1 MLRGLLKREVFILKK
16 KVFAFLFCI
25 ALCSQ
30 FFFSKEYSVFCENG
44 LYGIID
50 ENRNVIMEPNYNSIS
65 INDNSIITYM
75 SKDRIT
81 EIYNKSLE
89 LLFSDFWVNL
99 TFYSEDKILIKESQS
114 GNRYLLDLITGV
126 KTEFNKYKNVYGYRD
141 NVGLIEGNKV
151 GSFSYSIADING
163 NVLLTDIVEA
173 HSVYTNGMIAVI
185 MRDGKSGFVNQKG
198 EMVIEA
204 DFYIEP
210 SDIGPRA
217 YPIIRYLFNENYAL
231 VKNNEQKWVQYDI
244 EGNVKPI
251 PGNIEPATYC
261 YIKGLV
267 PVLDKQTKKYGYMNP
282 ELQIVIPC
290 EFDSAEPFDGK
301 YAIVVKDGKDAVI
314 DKEGKIYYCDE
325 F

>member
-1 MLRGLLKREVFILKK
+1 MKNKLLIVL
-16 KVFAFLFCI
+16 
-25 ALCSQ
+25 LCSMVICSCS
-30 FFFSKEYSVFCENG
+30 FSKEYSVFCENG

-65 INDNSIITYM
+65 IKTNFIICR
-75 SKDRIT
+75 KARDV

-89 LLFSDFWVNL
+89 LLFSDSWVNL
-99 TFYSEDKILIKESQS
+99 TFYTEYEILIKESMSVDTMLLNVKS
-114 GNRYLLDLITGV
+114 GSLTKFQRNENYL
-126 KTEFNKYKNVYGYRD
+126 EEYGYRD
-141 NVGLIEGNKV
+141 GLELVWLKNTKGALYSIVDSEGNIL
-151 GSFSYSIADING
+151 S
-163 NVLLTDIVEA
+163 TDIEQA

-244 EGNVKPI
+244 EGNVKQLPK
-251 PGNIEPATYC
+251 NIEPATYC
-261 YIKGLV
+261 YINGLV

-282 ELQIVIPC
+282 DFDMIIPC
-290 EFDSAEPFDGK
+290 EFSYAEPFDGK
-301 YAIVVKDGKDAVI
+301 YAIVVHDGKDAVI
-314 DKEGKIYYCDE
+314 DTEGKIYYCSE
-325 F
+325 FKKK

>member
-1 MLRGLLKREVFILKK
+1 MKNKLLIVLLYSMVI
-16 KVFAFLFCI
+16 
-25 ALCSQ
+25 CSCS
-30 FFFSKEYSVFCENG
+30 FSKEYSVFCENR

-89 LLFSDFWVNL
+89 LLFSDSWVNL
-99 TFYSEDKILIKESQS
+99 TFYSEDKILIKESQP

-126 KTEFNKYKNVYGYRD
+126 KTEFNKYTNVYGYRD
-141 NVGLIEGNKV
+141 NVGLIVGNNV

-217 YPIIRYLFNENYAL
+217 YPIIRYLFNENYAF

-244 EGNVKPI
+244 EGNVKPF

-261 YIKGLV
+261 YINGLV

-282 ELQIVIPC
+282 DFDLVIPC
-290 EFDSAEPFDGK
+290 EFSYADPFDGK
-301 YAIVVKDGKDAVI
+301 YAIVVHNGKDAVI
-314 DKEGKIYYCDE
+314 DREGKVYYCDE

>member
-1 MLRGLLKREVFILKK
+1 MKNKLLIVLLYSMVI
-16 KVFAFLFCI
+16 
-25 ALCSQ
+25 CSYS
-30 FFFSKEYSVFCENG
+30 FSKEYSVFCENG

-89 LLFSDFWVNL
+89 LLFSDSWVNL
-99 TFYSEDKILIKESQS
+99 TFYSEDKILIKKSLS

-126 KTEFNKYKNVYGYRD
+126 KTEFDKYTKVYGYRD
-141 NVGLIEGNKV
+141 NVGLIEGKNV

-217 YPIIRYLFNENYAL
+217 YPIIRYLFSENYAL
-231 VKNNEQKWVQYDI
+231 VKNLEQKWVQYNI
-244 EGNVKPI
+244 KGKLKELPN
-251 PGNIEPATYC
+251 NIEPVEYS
-261 YIKGLV
+261 YKNGLV
-267 PVLDKQTKKYGYMNP
+267 PVINTETKMCGYMNP
-282 ELQIVIPC
+282 KFKIIIPFKF
-290 EFDSAEPFDGK
+290 EKAEGFVGK
-301 YAIVVKDGKDAVI
+301 YAVVKYNGKDAVI
-314 DKEGKIYYCDE
+314 DKKGNIFYSEDLK
-325 F
+325 

>member
-1 MLRGLLKREVFILKK
+1 MKNKLLIVL
-16 KVFAFLFCI
+16 
-25 ALCSQ
+25 LCSMVICSCS
-30 FFFSKEYSVFCENG
+30 FSKEYSVFCENG

-89 LLFSDFWVNL
+89 LLFSDSWVNL

-126 KTEFNKYKNVYGYRD
+126 KTKFDKYTNVYGYRD
-141 NVGLIEGNKV
+141 NVGLIEGNNV

-244 EGNVKPI
+244 EGNVKQLPK
-251 PGNIEPATYC
+251 NIEPATYC
-261 YIKGLV
+261 YINGLV

-282 ELQIVIPC
+282 DFDMVIPC
-290 EFDSAEPFDGK
+290 EFSYAEPFDGK
-301 YAIVVKDGKDAVI
+301 YAIVEKDGKDAVMNT
-314 DKEGKIYYCDE
+314 KGNIYYCDE
-325 F
+325 FSK